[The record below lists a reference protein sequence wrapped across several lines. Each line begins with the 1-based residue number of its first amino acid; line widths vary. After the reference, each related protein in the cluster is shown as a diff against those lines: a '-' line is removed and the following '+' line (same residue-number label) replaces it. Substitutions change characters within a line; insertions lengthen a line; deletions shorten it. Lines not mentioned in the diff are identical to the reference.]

1 MLRTKE
7 QIQER
12 ITQIVVEAA
21 NSKDIK
27 WQEDAALWATHVVN
41 EIAQSVYQLCIDEIE
56 ARRRF

>member
-21 NSKDIK
+21 NNKDIK
-27 WQEDAALWATHVVN
+27 WQEDTGLWATRVIN
-41 EIAQSVYQLCIDEIE
+41 EIVQNVYQLCIDEIE

>member
-21 NSKDIK
+21 NDKQIK
-27 WQEDAALWATHVVN
+27 WEDDAGLWATYVVN
-41 EIAQSVYQLCIDEIE
+41 TIAQKVYQLCIDEIE